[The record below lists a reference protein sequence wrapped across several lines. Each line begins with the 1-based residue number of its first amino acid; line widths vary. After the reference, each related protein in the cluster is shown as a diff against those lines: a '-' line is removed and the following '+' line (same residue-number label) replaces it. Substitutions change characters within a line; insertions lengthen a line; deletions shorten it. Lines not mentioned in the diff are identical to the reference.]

1 MTTFRGIFLFVLFL
15 NLYTGLHGWFFLSA
29 LGWKLGKHIPAW
41 LYWLLLIAAAV
52 FYVYFRLSYR
62 GVGSLF
68 GLAASYWG
76 LLIFVPFFVFAD
88 LLSLGRLFFRTR
100 PWCPPWPVFSL
111 VVHATVVIIAVS
123 VIFHGLWQAGHAVV
137 TKYSVSTGKV
147 LPKEKL
153 RVVLVSD
160 LHIGAMVHKKQLAR
174 MVSLVN
180 SLEGDIILLAGDII
194 DRNME
199 VYAAEN
205 LNREMSR
212 LKAPLGVYA
221 VPGNHD
227 YFGGSLPELRE
238 NLRAAGIRML
248 EDEAVSA
255 GGALYVIGR
264 NDYSSQRWGSPRKP
278 LTELS
283 SDLDNSVPLI
293 LMDHQPR
300 SLGEAEAVGIDL
312 QVSGHT
318 HKGQIWPGPLVTKRM
333 YENDYGLLNKG
344 KTAVVVSSGY
354 GTWGPPLRI
363 GTLAEVVLI
372 ELEGFPSSG
381 KL

>member
-1 MTTFRGIFLFVLFL
+1 MIVFRGVFLFILFL

-29 LGWKLGKHIPAW
+29 LGWKLGKRIPAW
-41 LYWLLLIAAAV
+41 LYWLLFIAVAV

-62 GVGSLF
+62 SIGSF
-68 GLAASYWG
+68 FSLATSYWG

-88 LLSLGRLFFRTR
+88 LLSLGRLFFRSR
-100 PWCPPWPVFSL
+100 PWCPVWPVFSL
-111 VVHATVVIIAVS
+111 VVHAAIIVIAGS
-123 VIFHGLWQAGHAVV
+123 VIFHGLWRAGHAVV
-137 TKYSVSTGKV
+137 TKYSVSTEKV

-153 RVVLVSD
+153 RIVLVSD
-160 LHIGAMVHKKQLAR
+160 THIGAMVHKKQLAR

-194 DRNME
+194 DRDME
-199 VYAAEN
+199 AYTAED
-205 LNREMSR
+205 LNKEMAR

-248 EDEAVSA
+248 EDEAVFA
-255 GGALYVIGR
+255 GGLYVIGR
-264 NDYSSQRWGSPRKP
+264 SDYSSGSRGSRRKP
-278 LTELS
+278 LAELA
-283 SDLDNSVPLI
+283 SDLDSSAPFI

-300 SLGEAEAVGIDL
+300 NLGEAEAAGIDL

-318 HKGQIWPGPLVTKRM
+318 HKGQIWPGPLITKRM
-333 YENDYGLLNKG
+333 YENDYGLLHKG
-344 KTAVVVSSGY
+344 KTAVIVTSGY

-372 ELEGFPSSG
+372 ELEG
-381 KL
+381 L